1 LDPAATLAFPA
12 RAYCFAL
19 PDGRRV
25 EAELLDEKTM
35 RVPRNGAGLFS
46 TSTARAIL
54 APLPNGGYP
63 MLKHELRQD
72 DGILVLHPEGPLE
85 AADFT
90 MLARDVDIYLE
101 RHGML
106 RGVLIRAK
114 SFPGWKDF
122 GALLAHLKFL
132 KAHLQRME
140 KVAIV
145 ADGPIATL
153 MPNIANHFVHAQ
165 VQHFDLAH
173 EDAAWAWLKQRGN
186 AEMRP
191 AA

>member
-1 LDPAATLAFPA
+1 
-12 RAYCFAL
+12 
-19 PDGRRV
+19 
-25 EAELLDEKTM
+25 
-35 RVPRNGAGLFS
+35 
-46 TSTARAIL
+46 
-54 APLPNGGYP
+54 

-72 DGILVLHPEGPLE
+72 DGILTLHPEGPLE

-90 MLARDVDIYLE
+90 TLTSEVDAYLARQ
-101 RHGML
+101 GTL

-132 KAHLQRME
+132 KDHLQRIE
-140 KVAIV
+140 KVAVV
-145 ADGPIATL
+145 ADGALANI

-165 VQHFDLAH
+165 VQHFDLTR
-173 EDAAWAWLKQRGN
+173 EDAAWVWLKQSGN
-186 AEMRP
+186 AQRRP